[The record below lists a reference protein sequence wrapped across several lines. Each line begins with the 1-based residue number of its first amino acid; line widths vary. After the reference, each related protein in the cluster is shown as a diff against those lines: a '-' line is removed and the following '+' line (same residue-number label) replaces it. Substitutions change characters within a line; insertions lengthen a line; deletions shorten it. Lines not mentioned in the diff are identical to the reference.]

1 MFCFC
6 KLLIYNLNLVGHTS
20 CEIYTEAAVLT
31 PAAHCDFGL
40 QQKPSFTLLS
50 SVIDGRE
57 PECHVGAG
65 TCKRHELGVE
75 LQAGYWSCVLP
86 V

>member
-31 PAAHCDFGL
+31 PAAHCDSGL

-57 PECHVGAG
+57 PECLKDEKAFKIICHI
-65 TCKRHELGVE
+65 TTLF
-75 LQAGYWSCVLP
+75 LT
-86 V
+86 